1 MAKNLKWQ
9 DEYWLLLLQIY
20 LQKPVGIKPM
30 YSKEM
35 VDLSMELH
43 IAPNVLFNKMCQIA
57 NLETPRIE
65 YFWELYGNNP
75 RKLKRAVN
83 MLREMWGFNNALA
96 FYEGVETQESFE
108 KDFKPIS
115 ADSVLTPV
123 MLTLILDLY
132 FRLTPITM
140 VEETPEVQEIAK
152 MMKIKPQEVVEA
164 MEAGC
169 SLLLIDEDTSATN
182 FMVRDSL
189 MASVVSPDKE
199 PITPFLER
207 ARDLYAKAGI
217 STILVAGSSGA
228 FFHIADTVI
237 QMDNYVP
244 VDIKEKVIRL
254 LPGYPLP
261 AGNCLEMRMPS
272 SGRIMTK
279 DTTVH
284 TRRNYY
290 GKQTDKPERIK
301 IRVNGTDG
309 FSMGHDEIDL
319 RYIEQIVD
327 QEQMAALADILKY
340 VCENMVDGRRTLGEA
355 AGKVVDKLDKEGFG
369 FFRQGGYIPAGLAM
383 PRAQEIYACLNRFR
397 RP

>member
-9 DEYWLLLLQIY
+9 DEYWLLLMQIY
-20 LQKPVGIKPM
+20 LQKPAGIKPM

-75 RKLKRAVN
+75 KKLKRAVN

-164 MEAGC
+164 MEAFQYCDPYLNRKDVMMG
-169 SLLLIDEDTSATN
+169 
-182 FMVRDSL
+182 
-189 MASVVSPDKE
+189 
-199 PITPFLER
+199 
-207 ARDLYAKAGI
+207 DL
-217 STILVAGSSGA
+217 
-228 FFHIADTVI
+228 
-237 QMDNYVP
+237 
-244 VDIKEKVIRL
+244 
-254 LPGYPLP
+254 
-261 AGNCLEMRMPS
+261 
-272 SGRIMTK
+272 
-279 DTTVH
+279 
-284 TRRNYY
+284 
-290 GKQTDKPERIK
+290 
-301 IRVNGTDG
+301 
-309 FSMGHDEIDL
+309 
-319 RYIEQIVD
+319 
-327 QEQMAALADILKY
+327 ALACQQIWRKYGNANPEDLASYAEQLKDY
-340 VCENMVDGRRTLGEA
+340 F
-355 AGKVVDKLDKEGFG
+355 K
-369 FFRQGGYIPAGLAM
+369 
-383 PRAQEIYACLNRFR
+383 
-397 RP
+397 

>member
-9 DEYWLLLLQIY
+9 DEYWLLLMQIY
-20 LQKPVGIKPM
+20 LQKPAGIKPM

-164 MEAGC
+164 MEAFQHCDPYLNRKDVMMG
-169 SLLLIDEDTSATN
+169 
-182 FMVRDSL
+182 
-189 MASVVSPDKE
+189 
-199 PITPFLER
+199 
-207 ARDLYAKAGI
+207 DL
-217 STILVAGSSGA
+217 
-228 FFHIADTVI
+228 
-237 QMDNYVP
+237 
-244 VDIKEKVIRL
+244 
-254 LPGYPLP
+254 
-261 AGNCLEMRMPS
+261 
-272 SGRIMTK
+272 
-279 DTTVH
+279 
-284 TRRNYY
+284 
-290 GKQTDKPERIK
+290 
-301 IRVNGTDG
+301 
-309 FSMGHDEIDL
+309 
-319 RYIEQIVD
+319 
-327 QEQMAALADILKY
+327 ALACQQIWRKYGNANPEDLASYAEQLKEY
-340 VCENMVDGRRTLGEA
+340 Y
-355 AGKVVDKLDKEGFG
+355 K
-369 FFRQGGYIPAGLAM
+369 
-383 PRAQEIYACLNRFR
+383 
-397 RP
+397 